1 MTINS
6 VLSLCQRMKYT
17 KLSVKFVPKNTEK
30 KTNWAV
36 KN

>member
-6 VLSLCQRMKYT
+6 VLSLSKDKVQ